1 MVTEVLETMHDNLI
15 DLQEI
20 TSPNDLEVDDLS
32 LNIDNMDKNHSKV
45 IVKIRNISKTIK
57 GTAII
62 KDFSLDIR

>member
-20 TSPNDLEVDDLS
+20 TSPNDLEVDELS
-32 LNIDNMDKNHSKV
+32 LNIDNMDTNHSKV

>member
-32 LNIDNMDKNHSKV
+32 LNIDNMDTNHSKV